1 MSADKG
7 SSNTTGRSRGKRVR
21 VKTARG
27 RKTSSVRW
35 LQRQLNDPYVAEA
48 RRQGYR
54 SRAAF
59 KLIWLDD
66 KYKILKRAKRIV
78 DLGSAP
84 GGWTQVAVERAPKGA
99 KIVAIDI
106 REMDPVEGSE
116 LIQMDFMGDEAE
128 DRLKDAAGGPV
139 DVVMSDMANS
149 ATGHK
154 QTDHIRTLAL
164 VETAYDFA
172 TKVLA
177 PGGVFVAKVL
187 RGGTEGE
194 LLAAL
199 KKDFKSV
206 KHVKPDSSRAE
217 STELYL
223 LATGFRGND

>member
-116 LIQMDFMGDEAE
+116 FIQMDFMGDEAE

>member
-1 MSADKG
+1 MSGKKG
-7 SSNTTGRSRGKRVR
+7 EGNPTRRSRGKRVR

-27 RKTSSVRW
+27 RKTSSTRW

-59 KLIWLDD
+59 KLTWMDD
-66 KYKILKRAKRIV
+66 KYHFLKKAKRIV

-84 GGWTQVAVERAPKGA
+84 GGWTQVAVERAPKNA
-99 KIVAIDI
+99 RIVAIDI
-106 REMDPVEGSE
+106 REMDPVEGAE
-116 LIQMDFMGDEAE
+116 FIEMDFMADDAE
-128 DRLKDAAGGPV
+128 ERLIEAAGGAV

-154 QTDHIRTLAL
+154 QTDHLRTMAL

-172 TKVLA
+172 RKVLA
-177 PGGVFVAKVL
+177 PGGIFIAKVL

-199 KKDFKSV
+199 KRDFKTV
-206 KHVKPDSSRAE
+206 RHVKPDSSRSE

-223 LATGFRGND
+223 FASGFRPPK